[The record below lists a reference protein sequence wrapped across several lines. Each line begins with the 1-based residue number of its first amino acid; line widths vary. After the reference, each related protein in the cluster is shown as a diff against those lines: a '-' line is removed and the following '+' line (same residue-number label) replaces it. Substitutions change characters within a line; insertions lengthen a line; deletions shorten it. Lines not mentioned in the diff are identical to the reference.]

1 MIVRKELLILA
12 TAVLSACGGANT
24 NQEQRSETLSK
35 ELPEDTVVVVKELP
49 SFTSPDRQFMDVRG
63 NVSKLSVQV
72 SNCDSTWSGKLEHV
86 EWMDKTYTFDQKGV
100 VVFDPKEKIRLS
112 RNDNGQITKKEF
124 YVAESG
130 VYVSEE
136 YLYNEQGMLDTM
148 IINGFECHGKKY
160 FTYDTD
166 LECIS
171 SVEPLAGEG
180 EYLYTDVMEYF
191 NIVERDSLGNWTK
204 RRVTTVNKYS
214 QDGKNIEKE
223 EREYRIET
231 REISYY

>member
-1 MIVRKELLILA
+1 MRKELLILA

-24 NQEQRSETLSK
+24 NQEQRSDTLSK
-35 ELPEDTVVVVKELP
+35 ELPEDTVVAVKELLP
-49 SFTSPDRQFMDVRG
+49 FTSPDRQLMDVRG

-100 VVFDPKEKIRLS
+100 VAFNPKEKIRLS
-112 RNDNGQITKKEF
+112 RNDSGQITKKEF

-136 YLYNEQGMLDTM
+136 YLYNEQGMLDTV
-148 IINGFECHGKKY
+148 IVNGFECHGKKY
-160 FTYDTD
+160 FTYDND

-171 SVEPLAGEG
+171 SVEPSMGEG
-180 EYLYTDVMEYF
+180 EYLYTDAMEYF

-204 RRVTTVNKYS
+204 RRVTSVTKYS
-214 QDGKNIEKE
+214 QDRKKIEKE
-223 EREYRIET
+223 ESKYRIET
-231 REISYY
+231 REIFYY

>member
-24 NQEQRSETLSK
+24 DQEQRSETLSK
-35 ELPEDTVVVVKELP
+35 DLPEDTVVVVKELP

-63 NVSKLSVQV
+63 NVSKLSVQTT
-72 SNCDSTWSGKLEHV
+72 NCDSTWNGKLEHV

-100 VVFDPKEKIRLS
+100 VVFDTKEKIRLS
-112 RNDNGQITKKEF
+112 RNDSGQITKKEV
-124 YVAESG
+124 YVADFD

-148 IINGFECHGKKY
+148 IINGLECHGEKY

-204 RRVTTVNKYS
+204 RRVTTVTKYS
-214 QDGKNIEKE
+214 QDRKKIEKE

-231 REISYY
+231 RENSYY

>member
-1 MIVRKELLILA
+1 MKKEILILA
-12 TAVLSACGGANT
+12 TVVLCACSGSNT
-24 NQEQRSETLSK
+24 NQEQRSDTLSK
-35 ELPEDTVVVVKELP
+35 ELSEDKVMIEKNLP

-63 NVSKLSVQV
+63 NVSKLSVQTT
-72 SNCDSTWSGKLEHV
+72 NCDSTWNGKLEHV

-100 VVFDPKEKIRLS
+100 LTFDTKEKIRLS

-136 YLYNEQGMLDTM
+136 YLYNELGMLDTV
-148 IINGFECHGKKY
+148 IVNGFECHGKKY

>member
-1 MIVRKELLILA
+1 MKKEILIIA
-12 TAVLSACGGANT
+12 TVVLCACGGSNT
-24 NQEQRSETLSK
+24 NQEQRSDTLSK
-35 ELPEDTVVVVKELP
+35 ELPEDTVVVEKNLP

-63 NVSKLSVQV
+63 NVSKLSVQTT
-72 SNCDSTWSGKLEHV
+72 NCDSTWNGKLEHV

-100 VVFDPKEKIRLS
+100 LTFDTKEKIRLS

-136 YLYNEQGMLDTM
+136 YLYNELGMLDTV
-148 IINGFECHGKKY
+148 IVNGFECHGKKY

>member
-1 MIVRKELLILA
+1 MKKEFLIVA
-12 TAVLSACGGANT
+12 TAVLCACSGSNT
-24 NQEQRSETLSK
+24 NQEQRSDTLRK
-35 ELPEDTVVVVKELP
+35 ELPEDTVVVVKEMTP
-49 SFTSPDRQFMDVRG
+49 FTSPDRQFMDVRG

-100 VVFDPKEKIRLS
+100 VAFDTKEKIRLS
-112 RNDNGQITKKEF
+112 RNDNGQITKKEV
-124 YVAESG
+124 YVADLG
-130 VYVSEE
+130 IYISEE

-148 IINGFECHGKKY
+148 IINGLECHGKKY
-160 FTYDTD
+160 FTYDND
-166 LECIS
+166 LECVS
-171 SVEPLAGEG
+171 SVEPSMGEG
-180 EYLYTDVMEYF
+180 EYLYTDAMEYF

-231 REISYY
+231 REIFYY

>member
-1 MIVRKELLILA
+1 MKKEIFILA
-12 TAVLSACGGANT
+12 TVVLCACGGSNT
-24 NQEQRSETLSK
+24 NQEQRSDTLSK
-35 ELPEDTVVVVKELP
+35 ELPEDTVVVEKKLP

-63 NVSKLSVQV
+63 NVSKFSVQTT
-72 SNCDSTWSGKLEHV
+72 NCDSTWNGKLEHV

-100 VVFDPKEKIRLS
+100 LAFDTKEKIRLS
-112 RNDNGQITKKEF
+112 RNDNGQITKKE
-124 YVAESG
+124 
-130 VYVSEE
+130 VYVEDFGIYISEG
-136 YLYNEQGMLDTM
+136 YVYNEQGMLDSL
-148 IINGFECHGKKY
+148 ISNGLECQKKKS
-160 FTYDTD
+160 FTYDND
-166 LECIS
+166 LECVS
-171 SVEPLAGEG
+171 TVEPSMGEG

>member
-1 MIVRKELLILA
+1 MKKEILILA
-12 TAVLSACGGANT
+12 TVVLCACGGSNT
-24 NQEQRSETLSK
+24 NQEQRSDTLSK
-35 ELPEDTVVVVKELP
+35 ELPEDTVVVEKKLP

-63 NVSKLSVQV
+63 NVSKLSVQTT
-72 SNCDSTWSGKLEHV
+72 NCDSTWNGKLEHV

-100 VVFDPKEKIRLS
+100 LTFDTKEKIRLS

-136 YLYNEQGMLDTM
+136 YLYNELGMLDTV
-148 IINGFECHGKKY
+148 IVNGFECHGEKY

>member
-1 MIVRKELLILA
+1 MKKEILILA
-12 TAVLSACGGANT
+12 TVVLCACGGSNT
-24 NQEQRSETLSK
+24 NQEQRSDTLSK
-35 ELPEDTVVVVKELP
+35 ELPEDTVVEEKKLP

-63 NVSKLSVQV
+63 NVSKLFVQTT
-72 SNCDSTWSGKLEHV
+72 NCDSTWNGKLEHV
-86 EWMDKTYTFDQKGV
+86 EWMDKTYTFDQQGV
-100 VVFDPKEKIRLS
+100 LTFDTKEKIRLS

-124 YVAESG
+124 YVEESG

-136 YLYNEQGMLDTM
+136 YLYNEQGMLDTV
-148 IINGFECHGKKY
+148 IVNGFECHGKKY
-160 FTYDTD
+160 FTYDAD

-180 EYLYTDVMEYF
+180 EYLYTDAMEYF
-191 NIVERDSLGNWTK
+191 NVVERDSLGNWTK

>member
-1 MIVRKELLILA
+1 MIVRKEFLILA

-35 ELPEDTVVVVKELP
+35 DLPEDTVLVVKELP

-63 NVSKLSVQV
+63 NVSKLSVQTT
-72 SNCDSTWSGKLEHV
+72 NCDSTWNGKLEHV

-112 RNDNGQITKKEF
+112 RNDSGQITKKEF
-124 YVAESG
+124 YVAESD

-136 YLYNEQGMLDTM
+136 YLYNELGMLDTV
-148 IINGFECHGKKY
+148 IVNGFECHGKKY

-204 RRVTTVNKYS
+204 RRVTTVTKYS
-214 QDGKNIEKE
+214 QDRKNIEKE

>member
-1 MIVRKELLILA
+1 MIMKKGFLVLA
-12 TAVLSACGGANT
+12 TAVLSACGGSNT
-24 NQEQRSETLSK
+24 NQEERSDTLRK

-86 EWMDKTYTFDQKGV
+86 EWMDKTYTFDQNGV
-100 VVFDPKEKIRLS
+100 VAFDPKEKIRLS
-112 RNDNGQITKKEF
+112 RNDSGQITKKEV
-124 YVAESG
+124 YVADFG
-130 VYVSEE
+130 IYVSEE

-148 IINGFECHGKKY
+148 IVNGLECHGKKY
-160 FTYDTD
+160 FTYDND
-166 LECIS
+166 LECVS
-171 SVEPLAGEG
+171 SVEPSMGEG
-180 EYLYTDVMEYF
+180 EYLYTDAMEYF

-204 RRVTTVNKYS
+204 RRVTTVTKYS
-214 QDGKNIEKE
+214 QDRKNIEKE
-223 EREYRIET
+223 ESKYRIET

>member
-1 MIVRKELLILA
+1 MKKEFLIVA
-12 TAVLSACGGANT
+12 TAVLCACGGSNT
-24 NQEQRSETLSK
+24 NQEQRSDTLGK
-35 ELPEDTVVVVKELP
+35 ELPEDTVVVVKEMTP
-49 SFTSPDRQFMDVRG
+49 FTSPDRQFMDVRG

-72 SNCDSTWSGKLEHV
+72 SNCDSTWSGKLERV

-100 VVFDPKEKIRLS
+100 VAFDPKEKIRLS
-112 RNDNGQITKKEF
+112 RNDSGQITKKEV
-124 YVAESG
+124 YVADLG
-130 VYVSEE
+130 IYISEE

-148 IINGFECHGKKY
+148 IINGLECHGKKY
-160 FTYDTD
+160 FTYDND
-166 LECIS
+166 LECVS
-171 SVEPLAGEG
+171 SVEPSMGEG
-180 EYLYTDVMEYF
+180 EYLYTDAMEYF

-231 REISYY
+231 REIFYY